1 MEDAESSDGI
11 LNWLGELVGNFLAA
25 IPGAL
30 GDFFTGVGEGAGVSG
45 TVDWMALI
53 IGLAL
58 VLGGA
63 KGLKDGR
70 IVGPIIGGAI
80 GVALMGW
87 AIS

>member
-1 MEDAESSDGI
+1 MEETESSDGI
-11 LNWLGELVGNFLAA
+11 LNWLGEQVGGLLAA

-45 TVDWMALI
+45 TADWIALI
-53 IGLAL
+53 VGLAL
-58 VLGGA
+58 VLSGA
-63 KGLKDGR
+63 KGLKSGK